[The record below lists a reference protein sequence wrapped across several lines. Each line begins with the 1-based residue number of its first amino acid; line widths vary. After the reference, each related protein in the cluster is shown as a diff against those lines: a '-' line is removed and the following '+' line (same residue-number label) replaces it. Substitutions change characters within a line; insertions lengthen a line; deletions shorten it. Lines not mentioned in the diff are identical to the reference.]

1 MSLYLTLIWEFFKI
15 GLFAA
20 GGGLATLPFLNSL
33 AASGKIPGL
42 TLEKIGEMVA
52 LSEST
57 PGPLGINMATYAGY
71 TAGYA
76 NSLMAGNS
84 VGMSRIL
91 GVTTAFTA
99 TASLVAPSF
108 IVILIVAKMLDK
120 YKSSRLVNDAFAGL
134 RPAVAG
140 LIAAAAWSVIGS
152 TLFNFTASAFGEAF
166 CLPEIAL
173 FAVMMAVT
181 NIKKLKKLHPLV
193 FIGAAAVIG
202 IIIGYTIG
210 W

>member
-1 MSLYLTLIWEFFKI
+1 MSIYLTLIFEFFKI

-20 GGGLATLPFLNSL
+20 GGGLATLPFLNAL
-33 AASGKIPGL
+33 ADKYQWL
-42 TLEKIGEMVA
+42 TGDMISQMVA

-71 TAGYA
+71 MAGY
-76 NSLMAGNS
+76 NTFGSQL
-84 VGMSRIL
+84 L

-108 IVILIVAKMLDK
+108 IVIMIVARMLDK
-120 YKSSRLVNDAFAGL
+120 YKNSKLVNDAFSGL

-140 LIAAAAWSVIGS
+140 LIAAAAWSVIGT
-152 TLFNFTASAFGEAF
+152 TLFNFTASSFGEAF
-166 CLPEIAL
+166 CLPEIVL
-173 FAVMMAVT
+173 FGVLMVIT

-193 FIGAAAVIG
+193 FIAFAAVVG
-202 IIIGYTIG
+202 IIVGYTVG
-210 W
+210 WTE

>member
-1 MSLYLTLIWEFFKI
+1 MNLYLTLIFEFFKI

-20 GGGLATLPFLNSL
+20 GGGLATLPFLNAL
-33 AASGKIPGL
+33 ADKYPWL
-42 TLEKIGEMVA
+42 TSDMIGQMVA

-71 TAGYA
+71 MAGY
-76 NSLMAGNS
+76 NTFGSPL
-84 VGMSRIL
+84 L

-108 IVILIVAKMLDK
+108 IVILIVSRVLDR
-120 YKSSRLVNDAFAGL
+120 YKSSLIVNDAFSGL

-140 LIAAAAWSVIGS
+140 LIAAAAWSVIGT
-152 TLFNFTASAFGEAF
+152 TLFNFTASVFGQKF
-166 CLPEIAL
+166 LLPEIIMFAAL
-173 FAVMMAVT
+173 MLVT
-181 NIKKLKKLHPLV
+181 NLKPLKKLHPLV
-193 FIGAAAVIG
+193 FIAFSAAAG
-202 IIIGYTIG
+202 IAIGYTVG

>member
-1 MSLYLTLIWEFFKI
+1 MSIFLILIYEFFKT

-20 GGGLATLPFLNSL
+20 GGGLATLPFLNAL
-33 AASGKIPGL
+33 ADKYPWL
-42 TLEKIGEMVA
+42 TSDMIGQMVA

-71 TAGYA
+71 
-76 NSLMAGNS
+76 MAGFNTY
-84 VGMSRIL
+84 GKPLL
-91 GVTTAFTA
+91 GVAAAFTA

-108 IVILIVAKMLDK
+108 IVILIVSSMLDR
-120 YKSSRLVNDAFAGL
+120 YKNSTLVNDAFSGL

-140 LIAAAAWSVIGS
+140 LIAAAAWSVIGT
-152 TLFNFTASAFGEAF
+152 TLFDFSAGSFGAVF
-166 CLPEIAL
+166 KLPEIAL
-173 FAVMMAVT
+173 FILLMVLT

-193 FIGAAAVIG
+193 FIAFAAAAGVV
-202 IIIGYTIG
+202 IGYTVG

>member
-1 MSLYLTLIWEFFKI
+1 MSLYLTLIYEFFKI

-20 GGGLATLPFLNSL
+20 GGGLATLPFLSAL
-33 AASGKIPGL
+33 ADKYPWL
-42 TLEKIGEMVA
+42 TSDMISQMVA

-71 TAGYA
+71 MAGY
-76 NSLMAGNS
+76 STFGSPL
-84 VGMSRIL
+84 L

-108 IVILIVAKMLDK
+108 IIIMIVAKMLDK
-120 YKSSRLVNDAFAGL
+120 YKNSSLVNDAFSTL

-140 LIAAAAWSVIGS
+140 LIAAAAWSVIGT

-166 CLPEIAL
+166 KLPEILL
-173 FAVMMAVT
+173 FAFMMVIT
-181 NIKKLKKLHPLV
+181 NVKKLKKLHPLV
-193 FIGAAAVIG
+193 FIGIAAAAG
-202 IIIGYTIG
+202 IIMGYALG

>member
-1 MSLYLTLIWEFFKI
+1 MIYLILIYEFFKI

-20 GGGLATLPFLNSL
+20 GGGLATLPFLSAL
-33 AASGKIPGL
+33 ADKYEWL
-42 TLEKIGEMVA
+42 TSDMISQMVA

-71 TAGYA
+71 
-76 NSLMAGNS
+76 MAGFNTFGGS
-84 VGMSRIL
+84 ELM

-108 IVILIVAKMLDK
+108 IVILIVSRVLDK
-120 YKSSRLVNDAFAGL
+120 YKNSSIVDSAFSTL

-140 LIAAAAWSVIGS
+140 LIAAAAWSVIGT
-152 TLFNFTASAFGEAF
+152 TLFNFTASTFGAAF
-166 CLPEIAL
+166 CLPETAL
-173 FAVMMAVT
+173 FAVMMVLT
-181 NIKKLKKLHPLV
+181 NLKPLKKLHPLV
-193 FIGAAAVIG
+193 FIAIAAAAGMVIG
-202 IIIGYTIG
+202 FTVG

>member
-1 MSLYLTLIWEFFKI
+1 MSIYFILIYEFFKI

-20 GGGLATLPFLNSL
+20 GGGLATLPFLSAL
-33 AASGKIPGL
+33 ADKYPWL
-42 TLEKIGEMVA
+42 TSDMISQMVA

-71 TAGYA
+71 MAGY
-76 NSLMAGNS
+76 NTFGSP
-84 VGMSRIL
+84 VL

-108 IVILIVAKMLDK
+108 IVIMIVAKMLDK
-120 YKSSRLVNDAFAGL
+120 YKNSTLVNDAFSGL

-140 LIAAAAWSVIGS
+140 LIAAAAWSVIGT
-152 TLFNFTASAFGEAF
+152 TLFNFSAASFGAAFR
-166 CLPEIAL
+166 LPEIIL
-173 FAVMMAVT
+173 FIVMFILT
-181 NIKKLKKLHPLV
+181 NVKPIKKLHPLV
-193 FIGAAAVIG
+193 FIAFAAAAG
-202 IIIGYTIG
+202 IAIGYTVG

>member
-1 MSLYLTLIWEFFKI
+1 MSIYLTLIWEFFKI

-33 AASGKIPGL
+33 AEAGTIPGL

-71 TAGYA
+71 TAGYT
-76 NSLMAGNS
+76 NSIFAGNS
-84 VGMSRIL
+84 VGLSRLL

-108 IVILIVAKMLDK
+108 IVIMIVAKMLDR
-120 YKSSRLVNDAFAGL
+120 YKSSKLVNDAFSAL

-140 LIAAAAWSVIGS
+140 LIAAAAWSVIGT
-152 TLFNFTASAFGEAF
+152 TLFNFTAAAFGEAF
-166 CLPEIAL
+166 RLPEIIL
-173 FAVMMAVT
+173 FAAMMVIT
-181 NIKKLKKLHPLV
+181 NIKPMKKLHPLV
-193 FIGAAAVIG
+193 FIAIAAAAG
-202 IIIGYTIG
+202 IAIGYTIG

>member
-1 MSLYLTLIWEFFKI
+1 MSIYLILIFEFFKI

-20 GGGLATLPFLNSL
+20 GGGLATLPFLSAL
-33 AASGKIPGL
+33 ADKYPWL
-42 TLEKIGEMVA
+42 TSEMISQMVA

-71 TAGYA
+71 MAGY
-76 NSLMAGNS
+76 NTFGSPL
-84 VGMSRIL
+84 L

-108 IVILIVAKMLDK
+108 IVIMIVARMLDRFK
-120 YKSSRLVNDAFAGL
+120 NAHAVNDAFSTL

-140 LIAAAAWSVIGS
+140 LIAAAAWSVIGT
-152 TLFNFTASAFGEAF
+152 TLFNFSASSFGAAFR
-166 CLPEIAL
+166 LPEIIL
-173 FAVMMAVT
+173 FAALMVLT
-181 NIKKLKKLHPLV
+181 NLKPLKKLHPLV
-193 FIGAAAVIG
+193 FIAIAAAAG
-202 IIIGYTIG
+202 IVIGYTVG

>member
-1 MSLYLTLIWEFFKI
+1 MNLYLTLIYEFLQI

-20 GGGLATLPFLNSL
+20 GGGLATLPFLNAL
-33 AASGKIPGL
+33 ADKYPWL
-42 TLEKIGEMVA
+42 TADMINQMVA

-71 TAGYA
+71 MAGY
-76 NSLMAGNS
+76 STFGSPLM
-84 VGMSRIL
+84 

-99 TASLVAPSF
+99 TVSLVTPSF
-108 IVILIVAKMLDK
+108 IVIMIVAKVIDR
-120 YKSSRLVNDAFAGL
+120 YKNSKAVNNAFSGL

-140 LIAAAAWSVIGS
+140 LIAAAAWTVIKPL
-152 TLFNFTASAFGEAF
+152 LFDFKAADVSGFLK
-166 CLPEIAL
+166 LPEIILFTAL
-173 FAVMMAVT
+173 MVIT

-193 FIGAAAVIG
+193 FIALAAAAGVV
-202 IIIGYTIG
+202 IGYTVG

>member
-1 MSLYLTLIWEFFKI
+1 MSIYLILIFEFFKI

-20 GGGLATLPFLNSL
+20 GGGLATLPFLSAL
-33 AASGKIPGL
+33 ADKYPWL
-42 TLEKIGEMVA
+42 TSEMISQMVA

-71 TAGYA
+71 MAGY
-76 NSLMAGNS
+76 NTFGSPL
-84 VGMSRIL
+84 L

-108 IVILIVAKMLDK
+108 IVILIVSRMLDK
-120 YKSSRLVNDAFAGL
+120 FKNAHAVNDAFSTL

-140 LIAAAAWSVIGS
+140 LIAAAAWSVIGT
-152 TLFNFTASAFGEAF
+152 TLFNFSASSFGEAF
-166 CLPEIAL
+166 RLPEIIL
-173 FAVMMAVT
+173 FAVMLVIT
-181 NIKKLKKLHPLV
+181 NVKPLKKLHPLV
-193 FIGAAAVIG
+193 FIAFAAAAG
-202 IIIGYTIG
+202 IAIGYTVG

>member
-1 MSLYLTLIWEFFKI
+1 MSIYLILIYEFFKI

-20 GGGLATLPFLNSL
+20 GGGLATLPFLSAL
-33 AASGKIPGL
+33 ADKYPWL
-42 TLEKIGEMVA
+42 TSDMISQMVA

-71 TAGYA
+71 MAGY
-76 NSLMAGNS
+76 NTFGGSPVM
-84 VGMSRIL
+84 

-108 IVILIVAKMLDK
+108 IIILIVSRVLDK
-120 YKSSRLVNDAFAGL
+120 YKNSKLVNDAFSGL

-140 LIAAAAWSVIGS
+140 LIAAAAWSVIGT
-152 TLFNFTASAFGEAF
+152 TLFNFTAASFGEAF
-166 CLPEIAL
+166 LLPEILL
-173 FAVMMAVT
+173 FAAIMVLT
-181 NIKKLKKLHPLV
+181 NLKPLKKLHPLV
-193 FIGAAAVIG
+193 FIAFSAAAGVA
-202 IIIGYTIG
+202 IGYAVG